1 MHGAAIKLMIRKK
14 GTATLNKFERSNMK
28 YLMTASTVRGNP
40 KKGENLIFKL
50 QTTFIQSLQNFIQ
63 FLAELHHA
71 ILFHKT
77 LDQIYRFKSKTPY
90 NKKSI
95 AF

>member
-40 KKGENLIFKL
+40 KNEM
-50 QTTFIQSLQNFIQ
+50 
-63 FLAELHHA
+63 
-71 ILFHKT
+71 
-77 LDQIYRFKSKTPY
+77 RKSD
-90 NKKSI
+90 I
-95 AF
+95 